1 MWRSSV
7 IPESSIP
14 APWRRELQGFA
25 TKLFMNQLVDKC
37 ARVRQHTRD
46 GNGVRKHLD
55 RHTTARYGLCWLE
68 RGPCCGGLY
77 SGASRLA
84 STAVFDAV
92 SCKLVFSWLV
102 ELTLAPR

>member
-14 APWRRELQGFA
+14 APWRRELQDLP

-46 GNGVRKHLD
+46 GNGVRKHWIDTRLPD
-55 RHTTARYGLCWLE
+55 TDFAGLRE
-68 RGPCCGGLY
+68 GPVAEDFTQAPVGLPAQLY
-77 SGASRLA
+77 SML
-84 STAVFDAV
+84 
-92 SCKLVFSWLV
+92 
-102 ELTLAPR
+102 